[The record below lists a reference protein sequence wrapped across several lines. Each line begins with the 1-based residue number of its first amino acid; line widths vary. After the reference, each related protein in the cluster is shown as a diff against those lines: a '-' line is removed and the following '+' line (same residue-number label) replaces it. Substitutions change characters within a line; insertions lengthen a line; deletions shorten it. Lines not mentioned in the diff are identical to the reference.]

1 MVGILWMDDSEVE
14 IAQKIKEAAQRYRS
28 RFGEAATLC
37 YANAKDVPEATTIN
51 GISVEPR
58 LNILRHHF
66 LVGRK
71 TAEEKVVGRKTAGA
85 KKKERAA

>member
-1 MVGILWMDDSEVE
+1 MVGILWMDDSDIE
-14 IAQKIKEAAQRYRS
+14 IATKIKDAAQRYRS

-37 YANAKDVPEATTIN
+37 YANPADVPEATTL
-51 GISVEPR
+51 GGVRVEPR

-71 TAEEKVVGRKTAGA
+71 VIEEKGA
-85 KKKERAA
+85 RAA